1 MDNFVFH
8 IHSSVI
14 DFTLEYKYL
23 FDFTNII
30 LLRILLLF
38 VLVNKVGISNITHQ
52 TLW

>member
-8 IHSSVI
+8 IQSVI

-23 FDFTNII
+23 FDFTNTI

-38 VLVNKVGISNITHQ
+38 V
-52 TLW
+52 